1 MHYVFPHSII
11 WCSHLP
17 FLQLHLAGLSG
28 ACILVHIFVIPFQN
42 FPYKT
47 CSRFDTSPKENSP
60 WETYGFPWEK
70 LCHRGRRRR
79 LPRDLT
85 SPKGKNKPNQ
95 HLPRN
100 PQIKP
105 SVRLPRDCHQT
116 IPTSPKMIN
125 QTIFT
130 SPKVKTPYHINIS
143 QGKNHTIFTSPK
155 VKTIPSQHLPRNK
168 TIRSLYLPGKK
179 TKPTWHI
186 PRKQN
191 HTILTPSKLFKPNN
205 HDISQEKKIIPWE
218 T

>member
-1 MHYVFPHSII
+1 MTQSLRKGSPTSPKKTVYLGITEPLNFHQFHQY
-11 WCSHLP
+11 LP
-17 FLQLHLAGLSG
+17 W
-28 ACILVHIFVIPFQN
+28 

-47 CSRFDTSPKENSP
+47 CLRFDTSPKENSP

-130 SPKVKTPYHINIS
+130 SPKLYKPYHLYVS
-143 QGKNHTIFTSPK
+143 QGENHTISKFPK
-155 VKTIPSQHLPRNK
+155 K
-168 TIRSLYLPGKK
+168 
-179 TKPTWHI
+179 
-186 PRKQN
+186 
-191 HTILTPSKLFKPNN
+191 
-205 HDISQEKKIIPWE
+205 
-218 T
+218 